1 MNSPRAL
8 FAAAAAIFTLTACD
22 VPTEPPMFEPRWI
35 VPVNETSLSVDELL
49 PAGVT
54 VSGEAFDVSVDPVSV
69 VETLGDLCPDCLD
82 SGGFAVEVPP
92 FSGDFVSIQALPAEV
107 LSAEVSGGSVEI
119 EILNGFTFDP
129 LDNGGSVTITIA
141 DDLTGEVLGEV
152 VLEDPADDLPPNVP
166 VARTL
171 SVQPGS
177 ITGPIRA
184 TTSVDAQG
192 GQTAEIDTSDLI
204 EVTATV
210 QSLLVSSVTVDVGSR
225 TVTIDEQEIGLE
237 DIEQDIAER
246 IVEGSIILDIDNPF
260 GVSLDGTIEIGS
272 TSRSISIT
280 DASTST
286 VTLSYTGDELRSFI
300 GQPNVLFSGS
310 GVANGDSVTI
320 RPGQVMLLEATLD
333 FTILIG

>member
-8 FAAAAAIFTLTACD
+8 FAAAATIFTLTACD

-35 VPVNETSLSVDELL
+35 VPVDETSLSVDELL
-49 PAGVT
+49 PASVA
-54 VSGEAFDVSVDPVSV
+54 VSGDAFDVSVDPVSA
-69 VETLGDLCPDCLD
+69 VETLGDLC
-82 SGGFAVEVPP
+82 SGCAAADGMVAPVPP
-92 FSGDFVSIQALPAEV
+92 FNGSFVSTQGLPADV
-107 LSAEVSGGSVEI
+107 GSAEVSGGSIDI
-119 EILNGFTFDP
+119 EILNGFGFDP

-141 DDLTGEVLGEV
+141 DDLTGEVLGEL
-152 VLEDPADDLPPNVP
+152 VLEDPTDDLTPNIP
-166 VARTL
+166 ELRSI

-184 TTSVDAQG
+184 TTTVDAPG
-192 GQTAEIDTSDLI
+192 GQTALIDVSDMI

-225 TVTIDEQEIGLE
+225 SVTLDEQQIGLE
-237 DIEQDIAER
+237 DIDAEIADR
-246 IVEGSIILDIDNPF
+246 IIEGTIILDIDNPF
-260 GVSLDGTIEIGS
+260 GVSLEGTIEIGS
-272 TSRSISIT
+272 ISRSISIT

-310 GVANGDSVTI
+310 GVANGDAVTI
-320 RPGQVMLLEATLD
+320 RPGQVMLLDATLD

>member
-35 VPVNETSLSVDELL
+35 VPVDETSLSVDELL
-49 PAGVT
+49 PASVA
-54 VSGEAFDVSVDPVSV
+54 VSGDAFDVSVDPVSAL
-69 VETLGDLCPDCLD
+69 ETLGDLCSACAAANGMVA
-82 SGGFAVEVPP
+82 SVPP
-92 FSGDFVSIQALPAEV
+92 FDGSFVSTQGLPTDV
-107 LSAEVSGGSVEI
+107 GSAEVAGGSIDI
-119 EILNGFTFDP
+119 EILNGFGFDP

-141 DDLTGEVLGEV
+141 DDLTGAVLGEL
-152 VLEDPADDLPPNVP
+152 VLEDATDDLTPNIP
-166 VARTL
+166 VLRTI

-177 ITGPIRA
+177 ITGPIRS
-184 TTSVDAQG
+184 TTTVDAPG
-192 GQTAEIDTSDLI
+192 GQPALIDVSDMI

-225 TVTIDEQEIGLE
+225 SVTLEEQQVGLE
-237 DIEQDIAER
+237 DIDAEISDR
-246 IVEGSIILDIDNPF
+246 IIEGSIILDIDNPF
-260 GVSLDGTIEIGS
+260 GVSLEGTIEIGGI
-272 TSRSISIT
+272 SRTLSIT

-310 GVANGDSVTI
+310 GVANGDAVTI
-320 RPGQVMLLEATLD
+320 RPGQVMLLDATLD

>member
-8 FAAAAAIFTLTACD
+8 FAAAATIFTLTACD

-35 VPVNETSLSVDELL
+35 VPVDETSLSVDELL
-49 PAGVT
+49 PPSVT
-54 VSGEAFDVSVDPVSV
+54 VSGDAFDVSVDPVSAL
-69 VETLGDLCPDCLD
+69 ETLGDLC
-82 SGGFAVEVPP
+82 SGCAAANGMVAPVPP
-92 FSGDFVSIQALPAEV
+92 FSGAFISTQGLPADV
-107 LSAEVSGGSVEI
+107 GSAEVSGGSIDI
-119 EILNGFTFDP
+119 EILNGFGFDP

-141 DDLTGEVLGEV
+141 DDLTGAVLGEL
-152 VLEDPADDLPPNVP
+152 VLEDPTDDLTPNIP
-166 VARTL
+166 ELRTI

-177 ITGPIRA
+177 ITGALRA
-184 TTSVDAQG
+184 TTTVDSPSG
-192 GQTAEIDTSDLI
+192 KTALIDVSDQI

-225 TVTIDEQEIGLE
+225 SVTLEEQAIGLE
-237 DIEQDIAER
+237 DIDQEIADR
-246 IVEGSIILDIDNPF
+246 IIEGSIILDIDNPF

-286 VTLSYTGDELRSFI
+286 VTLSYTGDELRSLV

-310 GVANGDSVTI
+310 GVANGDAVTI